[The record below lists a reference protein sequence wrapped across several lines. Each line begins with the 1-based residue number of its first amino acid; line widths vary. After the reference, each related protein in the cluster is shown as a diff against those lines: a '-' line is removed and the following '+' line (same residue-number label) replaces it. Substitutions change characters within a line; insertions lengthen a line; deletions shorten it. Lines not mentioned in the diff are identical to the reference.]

1 METIFFWT
9 LLLILTMLLLLE
21 GVSLTPPSR
30 LHNALLGGLFL
41 LALLVVLGAG
51 GSFLSLQLPGF
62 SASFPTFFLGA
73 PS

>member
-9 LLLILTMLLLLE
+9 LLLVLTMLLLLE
-21 GVSLTPPSR
+21 GVSLTPPGR
-30 LHNALLGGLFL
+30 FRNLLLGGLFL

-51 GSFLSLQLPGF
+51 GTFLSQQLPGF
-62 SASFPTFFLGA
+62 SGSFPTFFPGT